1 MQTLKQQIDD
11 AKQTAANQKEQMT
24 AIETDRNG
32 MRQTCTYINDVS
44 DSDLKAKC
52 TDLESRIVGFK
63 QQMDELR
70 ASANSDDKQVLN
82 IV

>member
-1 MQTLKQQIDD
+1 M
-11 AKQTAANQKEQMT
+11 MF
-24 AIETDRNG
+24 
-32 MRQTCTYINDVS
+32 V

-52 TDLESRIVGFK
+52 TDLESRLVGFK

-82 IV
+82 ILFESIFSKFDTNK